1 MMSDST
7 KPHTPPKD
15 IPAPAHPHKRREPLP
30 WEQPKTID
38 EDPQSHQRIKAILD
52 SPSYREADEDVDFL
66 NHDTVRGVRLL
77 LDYLK
82 PETLLAQHG
91 VQHTIVTFGST
102 HIAEPAAARR
112 KVTALR
118 DAAARAP
125 DDAQLHSQLTV
136 AERLLDKSRYYDV
149 AREFGRLVGACG
161 EGPLDTRVVLMT
173 GGWPGLMEAANRG
186 AFDVGAKNV
195 GLNVTLPREQYPNPY
210 VSPELCFRFHY
221 FAMRKLHFL
230 LRAKALV
237 AFPGGYGTFDE
248 LFETLTLVQTRK
260 IQPLPV
266 VLVGEAFWSKAFDLQ
281 FLMDE
286 GVIDQE
292 DAELFWYVET
302 AEEAW
307 QSILKWH
314 QDNGTPLF

>member
-1 MMSDST
+1 MSDPG
-7 KPHTPPKD
+7 KPSRV

-30 WEQPKTID
+30 WERPKTLE
-38 EDPQSHQRIKAILD
+38 EDPAAQHRIQAILD

-66 NHDTVRGVRLL
+66 NHDSVRSVRLL

-102 HIAEPAAARR
+102 RIAEPLAARR
-112 KVTALR
+112 KVAELREAVARSPGDALLLSR
-118 DAAARAP
+118 LA
-125 DDAQLHSQLTV
+125 V
-136 AERLLDKSRYYDV
+136 AERLLDKSRYYEV
-149 AREFGRLVGACG
+149 AREFGRLVGASG
-161 EGPLDTRVVLMT
+161 EGPMDSRVVLMT
-173 GGWPGLMEAANRG
+173 GGGPGLMEAANRG
-186 AFDVGAKNV
+186 AFDAGAMNV
-195 GLNVTLPREQYPNPY
+195 GLNVTLTHEQYPNPY

-260 IQPLPV
+260 IQPLPI

-281 FLMDE
+281 FLVEE
-286 GVIDQE
+286 GVIDPE

-307 QSILKWH
+307 QGILKWH

>member
-1 MMSDST
+1 MTDRV
-7 KPHTPPKD
+7 KPKGMPV
-15 IPAPAHPHKRREPLP
+15 PAHPRERRVPLP
-30 WEQPKTID
+30 WEQPKTTA
-38 EDPQSHQRIKAILD
+38 EDPLSHQRIQAILD
-52 SPSYREADEDVDFL
+52 SPSYREADQDVEFL
-66 NHDTVRGVRLL
+66 NCDSVRGVRLL

-102 HIAEPAAARR
+102 RIVEPAAAQR
-112 KVTALR
+112 KVAALR
-118 DAAARAP
+118 AAVDGAP
-125 DDAQLHSQLTV
+125 DDTSLRSRLSV
-136 AERLLDKSRYYDV
+136 AERLLEKSRYYDV
-149 AREFGRLVGACG
+149 AREFGRLVGASG
-161 EGPLDTRVVLMT
+161 TGPADARVMLMT
-173 GGWPGLMEAANRG
+173 GGGPGLMEAANRG
-186 AFDVGAKNV
+186 AFDAEAMNI

-210 VSPELCFRFHY
+210 ITPDLCFRFHY
-221 FAMRKLHFL
+221 FAIRKLHFL

-281 FLMDE
+281 FLVDE
-286 GVIDQE
+286 GVIDRE
-292 DAELFWYVET
+292 DADLFWYAET

-307 QSILKWH
+307 QGILQWH
-314 QDNGTPLF
+314 RDNGTPLF

>member
-1 MMSDST
+1 MTDPTRS
-7 KPHTPPKD
+7 PPQASG

-38 EDPQSHQRIKAILD
+38 EDPLSHQRVKAILD

-66 NHDTVRGVRLL
+66 NRDTLRGVRLL

-82 PETLLAQHG
+82 PETLLRQQG

-102 HIAEPAAARR
+102 RIAEPVAAQR

-118 DAAARAP
+118 DAVARAP
-125 DDAQLHSQLTV
+125 DDAMLRSRLSV
-136 AERLLDKSRYYDV
+136 AERLLEKSRYYDV
-149 AREFGRLVGACG
+149 AREFGRLVGASG
-161 EGPLDTRVVLMT
+161 AAPMDSRVVLMT
-173 GGWPGLMEAANRG
+173 GGGPGLMEAANRG
-186 AFDVGAKNV
+186 AFDAGAMNV

-266 VLVGEAFWSKAFDLQ
+266 VLVGEAFWSKAFDLR
-281 FLMDE
+281 FLIDE
-286 GVIDQE
+286 GVIDAE

-302 AEEAW
+302 AEAAW
-307 QSILKWH
+307 QGILKWH

>member
-1 MMSDST
+1 MSEPTS
-7 KPHTPPKD
+7 PHTPPKG
-15 IPAPAHPHKRREPLP
+15 IPAPPHPHKRREPLP

-38 EDPQSHQRIKAILD
+38 EDPLSHQRVQALLD

-66 NHDTVRGVRLL
+66 NRDTVRGVRLL

-102 HIAEPAAARR
+102 RIAEPAAALR
-112 KVTALR
+112 KVTELR
-118 DAAARAP
+118 DATALSP
-125 DDAQLHSQLTV
+125 DDAHLHSRLTV

-149 AREFGRLVGACG
+149 AREFGRLVGASG
-161 EGPLDTRVVLMT
+161 EGPLDSRVVLMT
-173 GGWPGLMEAANRG
+173 GGGPGLMEAANRG
-186 AFDVGAKNV
+186 AFDAGAMTV
-195 GLNVTLPREQYPNPY
+195 GLNVALPQVQYPNPY
-210 VSPELCFRFHY
+210 VSPGLCFRFHY

-237 AFPGGYGTFDE
+237 AFPGGYGTLDE

-260 IQPLPV
+260 IRPLPI

-286 GVIDQE
+286 GVIDPE

-307 QSILKWH
+307 QGILMWH

>member
-1 MMSDST
+1 MTEPAD
-7 KPHTPPKD
+7 PHTPSKA
-15 IPAPAHPHKRREPLP
+15 IPAPAHPHQRREPLP
-30 WEQPKTID
+30 WQQPKTIE
-38 EDPQSHQRIKAILD
+38 EDPLSHQRVRVILD
-52 SPSYREADEDVDFL
+52 SPSYREADQDVEFL
-66 NHDTVRGVRLL
+66 NCDSVRGVRLL

-91 VQHTIVTFGST
+91 VLHTIVTFGST
-102 HIAEPAAARR
+102 RIVEPAAAQR
-112 KVTALR
+112 KLTALR
-118 DAAARAP
+118 DAVARSP
-125 DDAQLHSQLTV
+125 GDTQLHARLTV
-136 AERLLDKSRYYDV
+136 AERLLEKSRYYDV

-161 EGPLDTRVVLMT
+161 EGPKDSRVVLMT
-173 GGWPGLMEAANRG
+173 GGGPGLMEAANRG
-186 AFDVGAKNV
+186 AFDADAVNI
-195 GLNVTLPREQYPNPY
+195 GLNVTLPHEQYPNPY
-210 VSPELCFRFHY
+210 ISPDLCFRFHY

-281 FLMDE
+281 FLVDE
-286 GVIDQE
+286 GVIDPE
-292 DAELFWYVET
+292 DAELFWVVET

-307 QSILKWH
+307 QGILKWH
-314 QDNGTPLF
+314 EENGTPLF

>member
-1 MMSDST
+1 MSDPG
-7 KPHTPPKD
+7 KPSRV

-30 WEQPKTID
+30 WERPKTLE
-38 EDPQSHQRIKAILD
+38 EDPAAQQRIQAILD
-52 SPSYREADEDVDFL
+52 CPSYREADEDLDFL
-66 NHDTVRGVRLL
+66 NHDSVRSVRLL

-102 HIAEPAAARR
+102 RIAEPLAARR
-112 KVTALR
+112 KVAELREAVARSPGDALLLSR
-118 DAAARAP
+118 LA
-125 DDAQLHSQLTV
+125 V
-136 AERLLDKSRYYDV
+136 AERLLDKSRYYEV
-149 AREFGRLVGACG
+149 AREFGHLVGASG
-161 EGPLDTRVVLMT
+161 EGPMDSRVVLMT
-173 GGWPGLMEAANRG
+173 GGGPGLMEAANRG
-186 AFDVGAKNV
+186 AFDAGAMNV
-195 GLNVTLPREQYPNPY
+195 GLNVTLTHEQYPNPY

-281 FLMDE
+281 FLVEE
-286 GVIDQE
+286 GVIDAE

-307 QSILKWH
+307 QGILKWH